1 MKIEKLS
8 FADRATDLLRAEI
21 VQGRLAPGTRL
32 TEIDLATQLGTGRG
46 TVRAALAALE
56 AEDLI
61 VKQPYTGWAVRD
73 ISQKTLWETYTLRCA
88 LEGLADTLRIEISGH
103 QAESGRLLTEINAMR
118 HDRKETASRHNE
130 VSAALTAA
138 QAELKSEKRRNGD
151 LQQKLERLM
160 AELSDT
166 QEKLE
171 RHSRSG
177 KALSLEDGGQEDR
190 AEIVRQNAALR
201 EEMAALAA
209 RVVAVTAEKEGPDSP
224 IHALVQEAGSTAD
237 AEQGDKAGSKS
248 LATRIR
254 DLSKA

>member
-1 MKIEKLS
+1 MNSAEAS
-8 FADRATDLLRAEI
+8 AVSVCVLRPA
-21 VQGRLAPGTRL
+21 GR
-32 TEIDLATQLGTGRG
+32 
-46 TVRAALAALE
+46 
-56 AEDLI
+56 
-61 VKQPYTGWAVRD
+61 
-73 ISQKTLWETYTLRCA
+73 
-88 LEGLADTLRIEISGH
+88 
-103 QAESGRLLTEINAMR
+103 
-118 HDRKETASRHNE
+118 
-130 VSAALTAA
+130 
-138 QAELKSEKRRNGD
+138 
-151 LQQKLERLM
+151 
-160 AELSDT
+160 
-166 QEKLE
+166 E

>member
-88 LEGLADTLRIEISGH
+88 LEGLA
-103 QAESGRLLTEINAMR
+103 ARLVAG
-118 HDRKETASRHNE
+118 
-130 VSAALTAA
+130 ALTAEIRDA
-138 QAELKSEKRRNGD
+138 LHAAFQRLEQAEASGDGGERVAADLGFHRTLVNLAGHDSLSRQYFALSNKFEWLYRWSENHWPSRIDLAMWHRPIVEAVLSGD
-151 LQQKLERLM
+151 PEAAERAIREHGESSLADDLRDF
-160 AELSDT
+160 AEL
-166 QEKLE
+166 
-171 RHSRSG
+171 R
-177 KALSLEDGGQEDR
+177 
-190 AEIVRQNAALR
+190 RQSA
-201 EEMAALAA
+201 
-209 RVVAVTAEKEGPDSP
+209 
-224 IHALVQEAGSTAD
+224 
-237 AEQGDKAGSKS
+237 
-248 LATRIR
+248 
-254 DLSKA
+254 